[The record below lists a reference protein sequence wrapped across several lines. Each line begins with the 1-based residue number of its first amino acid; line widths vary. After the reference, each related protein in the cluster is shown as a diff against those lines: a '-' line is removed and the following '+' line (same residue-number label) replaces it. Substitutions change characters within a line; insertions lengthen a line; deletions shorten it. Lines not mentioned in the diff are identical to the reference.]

1 MTPTPLRQTTTLL
14 ASETRWVV
22 RDQQHLVILRSEVK
36 QRAASLGMSLVNQTR
51 LMTAAS
57 ELGRNMLRYGQ
68 GGAVTLR
75 ELHQAG
81 RTGVQL
87 VFADEGPGI
96 ADVEAALRDGFSTGR
111 GLGLGL
117 PGTRRLMDEFSIES
131 AVGQG
136 TTVTITKWQ

>member
-1 MTPTPLRQTTTLL
+1 MPVRKTTTLL
-14 ASETRWVV
+14 ASDTKWEV
-22 RDQQHLVILRSEVK
+22 RDQQQLVILRNEVK
-36 QRAASLGMSLVNQTR
+36 RRAAAMGMSLVNQTK

-68 GGAVTLR
+68 GGEVTLR
-75 ELHQAG
+75 ERHQASKVG
-81 RTGVQL
+81 LQL

-96 ADVEAALRDGFSTGR
+96 ANVEAALRDGYSTGW

-117 PGTRRLMDEFSIES
+117 PGTRRLMDEFSIKS